1 MLGDKWER
9 PWGHPVPLTKFLCVL
24 RMPDGFRL
32 WVRVCRPLT
41 RDMGVLVLGEAVCV
55 CVWKNFVSSSQ
66 FFSKAT
72 ATEKK
77 KSIF

>member
-32 WVRVCRPLT
+32 WVRVCLLLIRILY
-41 RDMGVLVLGEAVCV
+41 L
-55 CVWKNFVSSSQ
+55 S
-66 FFSKAT
+66 
-72 ATEKK
+72 
-77 KSIF
+77 